1 MNIQE
6 LCLVPKNILENVLAS
21 KETNLLRK
29 DKIIA
34 PFNTINTLKPNL
46 EGDLKKIFPTKIKL
60 DNALEL
66 YNWIYTNVKDLSLSI
81 NGNVNSPL
89 SNFNLIEFIK
99 DVNSNTKNFS
109 KDKLDLYKVWV
120 AMIDLPINFI
130 KNDFLKNH
138 LFPNHYS
145 EKDEDLV
152 KSAKRKITFV
162 KPVSSS
168 KKEKIDVNNENPSP
182 IKTRKGRLGSGK
194 KIKWMTY

>member
-29 DKIIA
+29 DRIIA

-46 EGDLKKIFPTKIKL
+46 EHDLKKIFPTKIKL
-60 DNALEL
+60 DNALDL
-66 YNWIYTNVKDLSLSI
+66 YNWIYTNVKDLSLSV

-89 SNFNLIEFIK
+89 ANFNLIEFIK
-99 DVNSNTKNFS
+99 DVNSTTKNFT
-109 KDKLDLYKVWV
+109 KDKLDLYKVWI
-120 AMIDLPINFI
+120 AMIDLPIHFI
-130 KNDFLKNH
+130 KNEFIKNH
-138 LFPNHYS
+138 IFPNHYS
-145 EKDEDLV
+145 EKNESLA

-168 KKEKIDVNNENPSP
+168 KKRKIEDNNENPSP
-182 IKTRKGRLGSGK
+182 VKTRKSKLGSGK
-194 KIKWMTY
+194 KFKWVSY